1 MLIALRNAIAEA
13 DGKSLDVDGLA
24 RQLDTDRDV
33 VLAALRH
40 GLERGWLTGMELGA
54 LPAGCGTSRCACALS
69 SSRCRRCPLAS
80 GMGAPTDAQT
90 GGW

>member
-24 RQLDTDRDV
+24 HRLDTDRDV

-40 GLERGWLTGMELGA
+40 GLERRWLTDLEIGE
-54 LPAGCGTSRCACALS
+54 LPAGCGTAGCAALLP
-69 SSRCRRCPLAS
+69 RPACRRCPLAVDVERS
-80 GMGAPTDAQT
+80 
-90 GGW
+90 